1 MSVVAGS
8 NLYNTGLIFAYDMDN
23 IMSWKGAAVTNQ
35 YAIPTPIANG
45 DVTFALQGTGTFKR
59 IYTGTFDGYTITNN
73 DIVYRYDL
81 TATQGCYY
89 HGNAITVSAGQYI
102 TFTFDYFIS
111 SDAANY
117 PTVNYLANIEGP
129 NGGFAADPTPTIK
142 GVWKTATIVSGV
154 TSAQSYNLLLYPG
167 ACNPSYLASS
177 GFILYKNPQ
186 VLVTS
191 SSNFTAPF
199 VGPYGARSATTAL
212 TDLTG
217 GRTITIGALTYA
229 ANNTFSFNGT
239 TDNLTIPTISLGN
252 GNLPWTASAWVRTTT
267 NASTLGTG
275 AIMSNQSGGPVYSA
289 MCVNS
294 GKIAYWTYQNSAWS
308 QKLGVGPNVN
318 DNVWHMLTWVNN
330 SNSTMAMYVDG
341 VLDSNVANSTSGN
354 NNPIDMIGSSWA
366 AKFPGSIG
374 SIQVYNVAL
383 TADQVAQNFA
393 AYRGRYGV

>member
-59 IYTGTFDGYTITNN
+59 IYTGTFGGYTITN
-73 DIVYRYDL
+73 DDVVYRYDL
-81 TATQGCYY
+81 TATEGCYY

-142 GVWKTATIVSGV
+142 GVWKTATIASGV

-229 ANNTFSFNGT
+229 SNNTFSFNGT

-252 GNLPWTASAWVRTTT
+252 GNLPWTASAWVKTTT